1 MINANMRSY
10 NYSIIEGKDNYGQA
24 AASTVIKGSVKM
36 AITISS
42 QSIQDNI
49 LYKNCAYVGLTL
61 DNNIDDTY
69 IIKYGKERLKVL
81 YVNPMGRYK
90 QVFMS
95 VYE

>member
-1 MINANMRSY
+1 MINTNMRSY
-10 NYSIIEGKDNYGQA
+10 DYSVVEDKNAYGQ
-24 AASTVIKGSVKM
+24 SQVSKEVKGTVKM

-61 DNNIDDTY
+61 DSSVDDTY
-69 IIKYGKERLKVL
+69 IINYGKERLKVL

>member
-1 MINANMRSY
+1 MR
-10 NYSIIEGKDNYGQA
+10 NYEYSVVEGKNAYGQ
-24 AASTVIKGSVKM
+24 SQVSNETKGTVKM